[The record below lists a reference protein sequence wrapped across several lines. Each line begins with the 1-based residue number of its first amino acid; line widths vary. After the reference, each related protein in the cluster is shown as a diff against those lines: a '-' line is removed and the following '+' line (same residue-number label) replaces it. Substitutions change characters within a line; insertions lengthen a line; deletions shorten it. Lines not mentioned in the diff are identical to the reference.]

1 MRELTECVASHALR
15 SRDRTKCYLKLS
27 VFPPDT
33 GVAFCDWQS
42 FGAKGS
48 GDKANKSA
56 ERGHPRLEVWES
68 VGSLPG
74 LLQSV
79 AVAVLTSSFW
89 GAVWNIS
96 SSKRPRSCQ
105 NLGSNSGVPAS
116 NLCFFVCFNTCN
128 SSSNAVLASRAAVL
142 SAERPAKVSPVKK
155 ELLFYPKYRLFRSDT
170 VFGPIFQA
178 ADWLVCDQAK
188 GSHHLPGQKVRLLDD
203 HYHAV
208 YWQVGNWVCFHGAL
222 ISFKNPLVRCVR
234 LKVTFP
240 LGEEME
246 INQRAHEVMSIFFN
260 HPRNSFYFFLTFW
273 LPCRLAH
280 QPLVR
285 STLRA
290 SYETCLK
297 VQIKWNKTWRGMTG
311 DAVYLIAV

>member
-1 MRELTECVASHALR
+1 MRELTECVASHASH

-48 GDKANKSA
+48 GNKANNSA

-96 SSKRPRSCQ
+96 SGKRPRSCQ

-116 NLCFFVCFNTCN
+116 NLCFFVCFNAYN

-155 ELLFYPKYRLFRSDT
+155 ELLLSEVSPLSLWYSF
-170 VFGPIFQA
+170 
-178 ADWLVCDQAK
+178 W
-188 GSHHLPGQKVRLLDD
+188 SHFPSC
-203 HYHAV
+203 
-208 YWQVGNWVCFHGAL
+208 WL
-222 ISFKNPLVRCVR
+222 ISVWSSKREPSSAWTEGASAGRPLSRSLLASR
-234 LKVTFP
+234 ELGLFP
-240 LGEEME
+240 
-246 INQRAHEVMSIFFN
+246 
-260 HPRNSFYFFLTFW
+260 
-273 LPCRLAH
+273 
-280 QPLVR
+280 R
-285 STLRA
+285 SVDQL
-290 SYETCLK
+290 
-297 VQIKWNKTWRGMTG
+297 
-311 DAVYLIAV
+311 